1 MRSRTKTEKRDAMLR
16 IISDNLTT
24 LREKRFPGRGG
35 SKRCAE
41 ELGMKQQQWSPWEN
55 GVRIPNEVSLER
67 IASFFGVTQ
76 EYILTDHSPAL
87 GDMEVPAEMGDAD
100 KARHPL
106 GHVHLC
112 LNQEMIAASL
122 KDQIL
127 PSLRLNNVK
136 AVLKLEFSVLDVEFL
151 P

>member
-1 MRSRTKTEKRDAMLR
+1 MRNRAKAEKRDAMLK
-16 IISDNLTT
+16 ILSDNLTA

-55 GVRIPNEVSLER
+55 GVRVPNEISLER

-76 EYILTDHSPAL
+76 EYLLTDHSHSHA
-87 GDMEVPAEMGDAD
+87 GMEVPFHAGDSGKSA
-100 KARHPL
+100 HPI
-106 GHVHLC
+106 GHLHIGV
-112 LNQEMIAASL
+112 NQEMIAASL
-122 KDQIL
+122 KNQLL
-127 PSLRLNNVK
+127 PSMRLNNVK
-136 AVLKLEFSVLDVEFL
+136 AVLKLEFSVIDVEFL